1 MPMHE
6 AKEMIPAIKTVLE
19 QGNFP
24 VKTQVGNI
32 YSKMNTISL

>member
-1 MPMHE
+1 MPMRE

-24 VKTQVGNI
+24 VKTQVGNV
-32 YSKMNTISL
+32 YGSMKTML

>member
-1 MPMHE
+1 MPIEE
-6 AKEMIPAIKTVLE
+6 AQDILPKIKEILE

-32 YSKMNTISL
+32 YNKMKTITI